1 MKKLTK
7 WEKISQVWHEL
18 SEAYFFFA
26 KTYKTY
32 LYRNYN
38 IDCGTDYANYI
49 FNIGDIKW

>member
-7 WEKISQVWHEL
+7 WEKVNQAWEEL
-18 SEAYFFFA
+18 AEAYFQF
-26 KTYKTY
+26 KPKYQKE

-49 FNIGDIKW
+49 FNVGEIRR